1 MDDTTAP
8 DEQGPDQTEQVPAA
22 DAATPEVVG
31 DGSSEVP
38 SDDAAPEP
46 VAPDS
51 VDPVARSARRKLWT
65 VAAAAAAVGAVGGV
79 ALGAVGAEV
88 LDEGHSDDRD
98 DSAQGWGHDR
108 HDREE
113 WSDDEGRGGWERD
126 DWSGGQGDRPQGV
139 PGGNWGPGGGHSRS
153 GGS

>member
-8 DEQGPDQTEQVPAA
+8 DEQGPDNTAQVPAA
-22 DAATPEVVG
+22 DAASPEVVG
-31 DGSSEVP
+31 DGTSEVP
-38 SDDAAPEP
+38 AGDAAP
-46 VAPDS
+46 DS
-51 VDPVARSARRKLWT
+51 AGPGPAARSARRKLWT

-88 LDEGHSDDRD
+88 LDEGRSDDRD
-98 DSAQGWGHDR
+98 DSAQGWDHDR
-108 HDREE
+108 HDREQ
-113 WSDDEGRGGWERD
+113 WSDDEDHGGRERD